1 MSLFETDDREL
12 PANVELDRG
21 FLARDTA
28 GSLFATLRETVAWR
42 QDHARMFGKPIR
54 LPRLT
59 AWHGDPGA
67 GYLYSGIANEPLPWT
82 PELARLR
89 ELVESAAGARFNS
102 VLLNLYRD
110 GNDSVGWH
118 ADDEPELGQNPLIAS
133 LSLGH
138 TRTFRFRHNETRRT
152 ISVVLDSGSLL
163 VMRGSIQH
171 EWQHCLPKTKRAV
184 GPRIN
189 LTFRW
194 IVVG

>member
-1 MSLFETDDREL
+1 
-12 PANVELDRG
+12 
-21 FLARDTA
+21 
-28 GSLFATLRETVAWR
+28 
-42 QDHARMFGKPIR
+42 
-54 LPRLT
+54 
-59 AWHGDPGA
+59 
-67 GYLYSGIANEPLPWT
+67 
-82 PELARLR
+82 
-89 ELVESAAGARFNS
+89 
-102 VLLNLYRD
+102 
-110 GNDSVGWH
+110 VGWH